1 MAKCEYCGK
10 GPMFGHNRSHA
21 LNATR
26 KLFRPNI
33 QQRRLIIDGE
43 ERKYKLCTR
52 CIRTM
57 EKRGEFKVATR

>member
-1 MAKCEYCGK
+1 
-10 GPMFGHNRSHA
+10 MFGHNRSHA